1 MWVENSSVKK
11 TTWINTR
18 KGRAMLIAIIAT
30 LVVVISI
37 AFGIH
42 IYYMNRWYPNTW
54 IGDRNVSGMTYE
66 ESSDLINKVFDNYT
80 LSIKARNDGSLTI
93 SKEDINY
100 KVNIQNSLKEQY
112 DKQHDSLPILSLGG
126 KKQVAINLNAT
137 YDTKKLETLLS
148 QSDIATGSDSYPVSQ
163 PKDAKVVFSQEK
175 KYLVIQK
182 EDLGNTLDLNEF
194 TKTVETSLLSGR
206 EKLDLS
212 NEKENPNVYVKP
224 EIYSTEPELQSKVD
238 ACNPVVLRWITWQIN
253 DNITETVGPEQIYR
267 WCNYKNGK
275 VTFKKKAIEK
285 WVEKLCFKY
294 KTVGVTRTF
303 KNHAGK
309 KISVTGGDYGWQLVY
324 DSMLKQLNNALK
336 KEMNADKQKAYMENP
351 ESEQEK
357 ALTIKKKPKYAN
369 TAFQMNTEDKTQDW
383 DTKNFT
389 EISLADQKVYV
400 WRKGKV
406 VFTCK
411 TISGR
416 PVKDRQTRTGAYYIK
431 EHQPHRVLRGDN
443 YETPVNNWVRIMWT
457 GTGFH
462 AAPWQAWSRWTKDYY
477 KTRGSHG
484 CLNLSVPDSKKI
496 YDLVKYREM
505 VFIY

>member
-1 MWVENSSVKK
+1 MRLNTKK
-11 TTWINTR
+11 GKIT
-18 KGRAMLIAIIAT
+18 LIAVIAT
-30 LVVVISI
+30 LVVLTGTVL
-37 AFGIH
+37 GIH

-54 IGDRNVSGMTYE
+54 IAGRDVSNMTYE
-66 ESSDLINKVFDNYT
+66 ESAGLIQRVYDTYS
-80 LSIKARNDGSLTI
+80 LSIKARNDGFLI
-93 SKEDINY
+93 IFRDDIDY
-100 KVNIQNSLKEQY
+100 RVDIQDSLKEQY

-126 KKQVAINLNAT
+126 KKEVLIDLNAV
-137 YDTKKLETLLS
+137 YDSKSLETLLS
-148 QSDIATGSDSYPVSQ
+148 QSAIVTGSDSYPVSH

-182 EDLGNTLDLNEF
+182 EDLGNTLNSDEF
-194 TKTVETSLLSGR
+194 LKAVESALFSGK
-206 EKLDLS
+206 EEIDLS
-212 NEKENPNVYVKP
+212 SEEDYPNVYEKP
-224 EIYSTEPELQSKVD
+224 DVYSTEPELQNKVD
-238 ACNPVVLRWITWQIN
+238 ACNPVVLRWITWKIN
-253 DNITETVGPEQIYR
+253 DNIEETVEPEQIYR
-267 WCNYKNGK
+267 WCAYKNGK
-275 VTFKKKAIEK
+275 VSFKKKAIEK
-285 WVEKLCFKY
+285 WVEKTCFKY

-336 KEMNADKQKAYMENP
+336 KEMDAEKQKAYMENP
-351 ESEQEK
+351 ESEQK
-357 ALTIKKKPKYAN
+357 KSLTITKKPKYAN
-369 TAFQMNTEDKTQDW
+369 TAFQMNTEDKTKDW

-389 EISLADQKVYV
+389 EISLASQKVYV

-416 PVKDRQTRTGAYYIK
+416 PVKDRKTRTGAYYIK
-431 EHQPHRVLRGDN
+431 EHQPHRVLKGDD

-462 AAPWQAWSRWTKDYY
+462 AAPWQAWSRWTKNYY

-484 CLNLSVPDSKKI
+484 CLNLSVSDSKKI
-496 YDLVKYREM
+496 YDLLKYREM